1 MGLTLPFHWNREGGK
16 KKGWWFSC
24 KLCNVVSYAEYW
36 FIAGIHKPKPP
47 CWDRIIGDV
56 IITTSLYHGVI
67 THCCTADCSCRSSVL
82 CLATTI
88 IPFCSKSFF
97 FFFLLNWKVDSCAY
111 DGNLKNKAKQISCI
125 LFVIHFQILCLMG
138 AHKTNKH
145 AVITF
150 NFMGCI
156 NLFKLKRWSVL
167 YSLSGMINLHL

>member
-1 MGLTLPFHWNREGGK
+1 MGQSDVYMYLYLFSISVFYSFLHLWYVALVQQMLSWNNFKINSGFDPPIPLKQRRGQKK

-47 CWDRIIGDV
+47 CWDHIIGDV
-56 IITTSLYHGVI
+56 IITTSLYHDVI

-97 FFFLLNWKVDSCAY
+97 FL
-111 DGNLKNKAKQISCI
+111 
-125 LFVIHFQILCLMG
+125 
-138 AHKTNKH
+138 TE
-145 AVITF
+145 
-150 NFMGCI
+150 
-156 NLFKLKRWSVL
+156 R
-167 YSLSGMINLHL
+167 

>member
-1 MGLTLPFHWNREGGK
+1 MGQSDVYMYLHLFSIAVFYSFLHLWYVAPVQRMLSWNNFKINTEQAGLTLPFHWNREGAK

-97 FFFLLNWKVDSCAY
+97 FFFE
-111 DGNLKNKAKQISCI
+111 LK
-125 LFVIHFQILCLMG
+125 G
-138 AHKTNKH
+138 
-145 AVITF
+145 
-150 NFMGCI
+150 
-156 NLFKLKRWSVL
+156 R
-167 YSLSGMINLHL
+167 